1 MDLFLW
7 RHADAGTPVA
17 GPADLQRPLTAK
29 GRRQARRMAA
39 WLDRQLP
46 ADARVLV
53 SPALRT
59 RETALALERPSR
71 VVDALGPAASADD
84 LLGCAGW
91 PDGGGAVLLVG
102 HQPALGQ
109 AAALVLSGLPL
120 AWTLKKGSVWWLRGE
135 RSAAGLTVL
144 LRAVRLPGEDQLQ

>member
-1 MDLFLW
+1 MDLILW
-7 RHADAGTPVA
+7 RHADAGTPIA
-17 GPADLQRPLTAK
+17 GPEDLQRPLSSK
-29 GRRQARRMAA
+29 GCRQARRMAA

-53 SPALRT
+53 SPARRA
-59 RETALALERPSR
+59 RETAQALERPSR

-102 HQPALGQ
+102 HQPSLGQ

-120 AWTLKKGSVWWLRGE
+120 SWTLKKGSVWWLRGE
-135 RSAAGLTVL
+135 PLTAGLKVL
-144 LRAVRLPGEDQLQ
+144 LRAVRLPGADQLQ